1 MFFWKTKSWIGIIA
15 RQFGTPLEVLKAIEH
30 ACTLMMMMMMMMNG
44 WKVDVPKSGDDMIF
58 IAFHYGH
65 WGGGGDN
72 PDFNLIQ
79 IALVLAHHHA

>member
-1 MFFWKTKSWIGIIA
+1 LHFDDDDDDEMD
-15 RQFGTPLEVLKAIEH
+15 
-30 ACTLMMMMMMMMNG
+30 G

-65 WGGGGDN
+65 QGGGGDN
-72 PDFNLIQ
+72 PDFNPIQ